1 MRHWHRHTM
10 ASAKIEEWKMKA
22 LLLATAAAM
31 VLSAPAMAGINVVDV
46 EAGLADNAGV
56 VTIDGIQPWVT
67 PIELTTDTGKTFF
80 TFCDD
85 FNHIITIEG
94 GQSINFVQA
103 PVTTNGSG
111 VGLTESQSNIM
122 GQLTRIGL
130 NAFAAGNFDLSIASQ
145 VATWVTE
152 GEGPATSANATIESD
167 ITMLLDTVHN
177 DGTGFAIGLVSPQG
191 VQGQIFAGPAAPE
204 ASTWAMMLM
213 GFVGLGFAA
222 RKTRRTA
229 ISIV

>member
-1 MRHWHRHTM
+1 MRHSDIKLEGR
-10 ASAKIEEWKMKA
+10 KMKA
-22 LLLATAAAM
+22 LLLTTAAVVM
-31 VLSAPAMAGINVVDV
+31 LSGPAMAAINVVDV
-46 EAGLADNAGV
+46 EAGLADNAGI

-85 FNHIITIEG
+85 FNHTITIEG
-94 GQSINFVQA
+94 GQNLDFVQA

-152 GEGPATSANATIESD
+152 GEGPATSTNATVESD

-177 DGTGFAIGLVSPQG
+177 NGTGFAMGLISPDG
-191 VQGQIFAGPAAPE
+191 VQGQILPSAAVPEPA
-204 ASTWAMMLM
+204 TWAMMLL
-213 GFVGLGFAA
+213 GFIGLGYAA
-222 RKTRRTA
+222 RQRRVA
-229 ISIV
+229 